1 MGTSGGRRAS
11 AGGGGAGALAAASS
25 TVGGG
30 SGASAAA
37 SAEVAFA
44 LAADA
49 SGQGPF
55 FLFLRLIGG
64 STLGGSRPGRPADP
78 AESAVGSASL
88 APVWVGSM
96 STASTGSK
104 LLLPI
109 GSRTWKSLFCLEH
122 KVPESSSNQPPD

>member
-11 AGGGGAGALAAASS
+11 AGGGAAGALAAASSS

-37 SAEVAFA
+37 SAKVAFA

-49 SGQGPF
+49 SRQGPF

-64 STLGGSRPGRPADP
+64 STL
-78 AESAVGSASL
+78 AEFAVGSTSL
-88 APVWVGSM
+88 VPVWVGSM

-109 GSRTWKSLFCLEH
+109 GSRT
-122 KVPESSSNQPPD
+122 

>member
-30 SGASAAA
+30 SGASAAG

-49 SGQGPF
+49 SGLGKDPFSSSSALLAGP
-55 FLFLRLIGG
+55 LSAAPG
-64 STLGGSRPGRPADP
+64 LGDLQIPNPQWAP
-78 AESAVGSASL
+78 LTL

-96 STASTGSK
+96 PTASTGSK

-109 GSRTWKSLFCLEH
+109 GSRT
-122 KVPESSSNQPPD
+122 